1 MIYMKRKGAKTSAPG
16 ELWGTQSLDSLR
28 VVLVCFAS
36 QENQMSCN
44 EINLLYLNSISH
56 LGCLGCLKVCCRYL
70 DGCGLKLR
78 CVRQVKRIVS
88 FGLLAQFHQFWI
100 LCLGSIHP
108 TPRIFLYLFYEACT
122 YPVLP
127 SRCLHVAA

>member
-1 MIYMKRKGAKTSAPG
+1 MIYTKRKGAKTSAPG
-16 ELWGTQSLDSLR
+16 ELWGTQSLGSLG

-44 EINLLYLNSISH
+44 EINLLYLNSISR

-70 DGCGLKLR
+70 YGCGLKQR

-88 FGLLAQFHQFWI
+88 FGLLARFHQFWI
-100 LCLGSIHP
+100 LRLGSIHP
-108 TPRIFLYLFYEACT
+108 TPRIFSYLFYEACT

-127 SRCLHVAA
+127 SRHLHVAA